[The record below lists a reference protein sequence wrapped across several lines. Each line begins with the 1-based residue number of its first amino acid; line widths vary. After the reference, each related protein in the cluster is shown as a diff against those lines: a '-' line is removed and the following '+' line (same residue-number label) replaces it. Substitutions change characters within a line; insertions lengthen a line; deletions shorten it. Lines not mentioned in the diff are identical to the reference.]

1 MDAGGG
7 GGGGGVFGGESGG
20 FGGGGTYAGGVGS
33 VALVAEGALADDF
46 AVRVGFFVVLDVAG
60 S

>member
-1 MDAGGG
+1 MVVVCLEEKVGVGGG
-7 GGGGGVFGGESGG
+7 R
-20 FGGGGTYAGGVGS
+20 GTYAGGVGP

-60 S
+60 SWGGGMG